1 MNEKQWRDKED
12 EKILE
17 ALRRKKKA
25 EDLKYAAKYSQRS
38 GSQ

>member
-25 EDLKYAAKYSQRS
+25 EDLKYLQKY
-38 GSQ
+38 GK